1 MLKLITYYLETPSY
15 LMRTMSGERPSVW
28 PVIVSLLMLFVSGA
42 WTMASFIPYG
52 RPGALRP
59 LMFYVVTA
67 SNVSFL
73 VSLLFAMLL
82 YLEIETRLGS
92 KRAMALAFSVGIVA
106 LIVSVVLFSASFIM
120 TPTPYYPD

>member
-1 MLKLITYYLETPSY
+1 MG
-15 LMRTMSGERPSVW
+15 TMSGEKPSVW

-67 SNVSFL
+67 SNVFFL
-73 VSLLFAMLL
+73 ASLLFAMLL

-92 KRAMALAFSVGIVA
+92 KRIMALAFSIGIVA
-106 LIVSVVLFSASFIM
+106 LIVSVVLFSTSLIM
-120 TPTPYYPD
+120 TPPAYYPD